1 MRTFDLTNITEL
13 HDVFPELTPA
23 QFETAILFCLGL
35 SKREIAHLRSVSYPA
50 VRDTLQDIKI
60 KLDFYSLNS
69 LLAMFQVRL
78 FIFALKGCKI
88 KNTEKSK

>member
-1 MRTFDLTNITEL
+1 MRMFDLTNVAEL

-35 SKREIAHLRSVSYPA
+35 SQGEIAHLRSVSYPA
-50 VRDTLQDIKI
+50 IKQTLEDIKI

-69 LLAMFQVRL
+69 LLAMFQVPL
-78 FIFALKGCKI
+78 FIFVLEKCKVEYR
-88 KNTEKSK
+88 KN

>member
-1 MRTFDLTNITEL
+1 MRTFDLTNVAEL

-35 SKREIAHLRSVSYPA
+35 SQGEIAHLRSVSYPSINQ
-50 VRDTLQDIKI
+50 TLEDIKV
-60 KLDFYSLNS
+60 KLNFYSLNN

-78 FIFALKGCKI
+78 FIFVLEKCKVEYR
-88 KNTEKSK
+88 KD